1 MAHQQ
6 KNQIY
11 VLKIH
16 SGYLSKHNWHLDFK
30 LSEIRKQ
37 PQMVVSLGSS
47 QVLRWLTKLQGRE
60 NDDIEASGIKEN
72 IKKIK
77 KLENSYENKQ
87 EICKLYNKLYEKQF
101 QQDYLM
107 LIMDSPKD
115 YRYACQNKFS
125 ITIDYGE
132 RKETVTYVRLLGTAG
147 SIKKSTIMF
156 INENRHDEIM
166 HRINN
171 GRYIGP
177 KDKEPVKKHNEV
189 ELNYKFIPAKL
200 SAYFALQCSAS
211 ISVPWPRIIVV
222 NDAEVKFTDRVRI
235 VENSGNEENPIWPTV
250 SEPQEVEIEADV
262 SDGMGF
268 ISPEMSSIWAK
279 SLNEGDEPLSGYNT
293 RCAFVKGMVFTV
305 PFVQFAE
312 EIAHTYMITDAWGDQ
327 RDVRNA
333 DVILTTSM
341 LKLWDSYD
349 GFEDY
354 YENCKKNDYD
364 FCIAK
369 SSPRELRNIHTTNYQ
384 YIQDYCLSDTQID
397 DLVAPTVTKIKECLG
412 LDWKKLILYMC
423 GTGLD
428 EKNVLKVDPMCKA
441 IMANPDLVK
450 DPYVRSKVNR
460 MIQKRVNSA
469 KIGVLDVAGDYA
481 ILGNDPYSLLQNIFG
496 MKITGLMKAGECY
509 HKYWTDKG
517 VDEIVLFRA
526 PMTSHENVQ
535 KLKVVASD
543 EMKKWYRYIKT
554 CCLINSWD
562 TTAMRFNGADYDSDT
577 VFSTNNDVLLNAF
590 EYKDTLMCV
599 QSTMPKKVPTE
610 DDFIASDINGFGDSI
625 GSVTN
630 RGTNMISLREKFD
643 KNSEEYSRLEY
654 RIRTMM
660 NYQQNAI
667 DRIKGVVARPI
678 PKEWLESRLFKPK
691 DGDDEDIL
699 RKKEI
704 DYNIAAEI
712 KPWFLI
718 YRYSQLKTELDKYMK
733 SVKSNCKI
741 RFGKTLDNLYAS
753 DNRTKEE
760 EAFIYNYE
768 KYMPISRAPGTMNRI
783 CWKIEDEFQSVD
795 VLSDVEFDRSILK
808 SKTAYSQ
815 EEYDAIKKL
824 YDEYNKTVQIF
835 LKGVKKNDSDKTER
849 DVVMN
854 QLKNEFANACS
865 VICPNSEIL
874 ANIVV
879 DICYLSNKNKSFAW
893 CVAGENIFQNVL
905 KNSENKIQFP
915 VKDDNGDI
923 EFCGEM
929 FSLHTLE
936 VRGDKNDDF
945 E

>member
-1 MAHQQ
+1 MAKQQ

-16 SGYLSKHNWHLDFK
+16 SGYLSKHNWHLDFR

-60 NDDIEASGIKEN
+60 NDDFRATE
-72 IKKIK
+72 IKKEIKSIK
-77 KLENSYENKQ
+77 KLENTYENKQ
-87 EICKLYNKLYEKQF
+87 KISKLYNELYQKQF

-107 LIMDSPKD
+107 LIMDSPND
-115 YRYACQNKFS
+115 YKEACKNKFS
-125 ITIDYGE
+125 ITIDYGD
-132 RKETVTYVRLLGTAG
+132 RQETVTYVRLLGTAG

-156 INENRHDEIM
+156 INENKHDEIM
-166 HRINN
+166 RRINN
-171 GRYIGP
+171 GRYTGP
-177 KDKEPVKKHNEV
+177 KEGELVKTHNGI
-189 ELNYKFIPAKL
+189 ELGYKFIPAKL

-222 NDAEVKFTDRVRI
+222 NDAEVKFTDKVRI
-235 VENSGNEENPIWPTV
+235 VRDSGNDENPIWPTV
-250 SEPQEVEIEADV
+250 SEPQEIEIEADV

-268 ISPEMSSIWAK
+268 ISPEMSAIWAK
-279 SLNEGDEPLSGYNT
+279 SLNEGEEPLSGYNT

-305 PFVQFAE
+305 PFVQFAD
-312 EIAHTYMITDAWGDQ
+312 EIAHTYMITDAWGDK
-327 RDVRNA
+327 RDIRDA

-354 YENCKKNDYD
+354 YQNCMKNDYD

-369 SSPRELRNIHTTNYQ
+369 SSPRELRNVHTTNYQ
-384 YIQDYCLSDTQID
+384 YIQDYSLSDAQID
-397 DLVAPTVTKIKECLG
+397 DLIAPTVTKIKECLG

-460 MIQKRVNSA
+460 MIQKRINSA

-517 VDEIVLFRA
+517 IDEIVLFRA

-562 TTAMRFNGADYDSDT
+562 TTAMRLNGADYDSDT
-577 VFSTNNDVLLNAF
+577 VFSTNNNVLLNAF

-599 QSTMPKKVPTE
+599 QSKMPKKVPTE

-667 DRIKGVVARPI
+667 DRIKGVVAQPI
-678 PKEWLESRLFKPK
+678 PKEWLEPRLSKPK
-691 DGDDEDIL
+691 DDDDGSIL

-712 KPWFLI
+712 KPWFFI
-718 YRYSQLKTELDKYMK
+718 YRYSQLKSDLDKYMK

-741 RFGKTLDNLYAS
+741 RFGKTLDDLCAS
-753 DNRTKEE
+753 DYRTDEE

-783 CWKIEDEFQSVD
+783 CWKIEDEFKTVD
-795 VLSDVEFDRSILK
+795 VLPDVEFDRTILK
-808 SKTAYSQ
+808 SDAVYSQ
-815 EEYDAIKKL
+815 EEYDAIKEL
-824 YDEYNKTVQIF
+824 YDEYGKSLLLIS
-835 LKGVKKNDSDKTER
+835 KGRTKNETNGEDIEI
-849 DVVMN
+849 N
-854 QLKNEFANACS
+854 ILQLKERFMDECAS
-865 VICPNSEIL
+865 VCPNNEVL

-879 DICYLSNKNKSFAW
+879 DICYTSNKNKSFAW
-893 CVAGENIFQNVL
+893 DMCGEEIFHNIL
-905 KNSENKIQFP
+905 KNNEHKIHFP
-915 VKDDNGDI
+915 VKDENGDI
-923 EFCGEM
+923 EFCGKR
-929 FSLHTLE
+929 FSLHTK
-936 VRGDKNDDF
+936 RMDGD
-945 E
+945 EE

>member
-1 MAHQQ
+1 MAKQQ

-16 SGYLSKHNWHLDFK
+16 SGYLSKHNWHLDLK
-30 LSEIRKQ
+30 LNEIRKQ

-47 QVLRWLTKLQGRE
+47 QVLRWLAKLQGRE
-60 NDDIEASGIKEN
+60 NDDFQATE
-72 IKKIK
+72 IKKEIKFIK

-87 EICKLYNKLYEKQF
+87 KICKLYNELYERQF

-115 YRYACQNKFS
+115 YKYVCQNKFS
-125 ITIDYGE
+125 ITIDYGD
-132 RKETVTYVRLLGTAG
+132 KQETVTYTRLLGTAG

-156 INENRHDEIM
+156 VNENKHDEIM

-171 GRYIGP
+171 GRYTGP
-177 KDKEPVKKHNEV
+177 KDGEFVKTHNGI

-235 VENSGNEENPIWPTV
+235 VKDSGNEENPMWPTV
-250 SEPQEVEIEADV
+250 SDPQDVEIEANV

-312 EIAHTYMITDAWGDQ
+312 EVAHTYIITDAWGDE
-327 RDVRNA
+327 RDIREA
-333 DVILTTSM
+333 DIILTTSM

-354 YENCKKNDYD
+354 YENCMKNDYD

-384 YIQDYCLSDTQID
+384 YIQDYCLSDEQID

-428 EKNVLKVDPMCKA
+428 ENNVLKSDQMCKA
-441 IMANPDLVK
+441 IMANSELIK
-450 DPYVRSKVNR
+450 DPYVRSKVSR
-460 MIQKRVNSA
+460 MIQKRINSA

-481 ILGNDPYSLLQNIFG
+481 ILGNDPYSLLQNMFG
-496 MKITGLMKAGECY
+496 MKITGLMSAGECY
-509 HKYWTDKG
+509 HKYWTDKN

-562 TTAMRFNGADYDSDT
+562 TTAMRLNGAD
-577 VFSTNNDVLLNAF
+577 
-590 EYKDTLMCV
+590 
-599 QSTMPKKVPTE
+599 
-610 DDFIASDINGFGDSI
+610 
-625 GSVTN
+625 
-630 RGTNMISLREKFD
+630 
-643 KNSEEYSRLEY
+643 
-654 RIRTMM
+654 
-660 NYQQNAI
+660 
-667 DRIKGVVARPI
+667 
-678 PKEWLESRLFKPK
+678 
-691 DGDDEDIL
+691 
-699 RKKEI
+699 
-704 DYNIAAEI
+704 
-712 KPWFLI
+712 
-718 YRYSQLKTELDKYMK
+718 
-733 SVKSNCKI
+733 
-741 RFGKTLDNLYAS
+741 
-753 DNRTKEE
+753 
-760 EAFIYNYE
+760 
-768 KYMPISRAPGTMNRI
+768 
-783 CWKIEDEFQSVD
+783 
-795 VLSDVEFDRSILK
+795 
-808 SKTAYSQ
+808 
-815 EEYDAIKKL
+815 
-824 YDEYNKTVQIF
+824 
-835 LKGVKKNDSDKTER
+835 
-849 DVVMN
+849 
-854 QLKNEFANACS
+854 
-865 VICPNSEIL
+865 
-874 ANIVV
+874 
-879 DICYLSNKNKSFAW
+879 
-893 CVAGENIFQNVL
+893 
-905 KNSENKIQFP
+905 
-915 VKDDNGDI
+915 
-923 EFCGEM
+923 
-929 FSLHTLE
+929 
-936 VRGDKNDDF
+936 
-945 E
+945 

>member
-1 MAHQQ
+1 MAKQQ

-16 SGYLSKHNWHLDFK
+16 SGYLSKHNWHLDFR

-60 NDDIEASGIKEN
+60 NDDFRATE
-72 IKKIK
+72 IKKEIKSIK
-77 KLENSYENKQ
+77 KLENTYENKQ
-87 EICKLYNKLYEKQF
+87 KISKLYNELYQKQF

-107 LIMDSPKD
+107 LIMDSPND
-115 YRYACQNKFS
+115 YKEACKNKFS
-125 ITIDYGE
+125 ITIDYGD
-132 RKETVTYVRLLGTAG
+132 RQETVTYVRLLGTAG

-156 INENRHDEIM
+156 INENKHDEIM
-166 HRINN
+166 RRINN
-171 GRYIGP
+171 GRYTGP
-177 KDKEPVKKHNEV
+177 KEGELVKTHNGI
-189 ELNYKFIPAKL
+189 ELGYKFIPAKL

-222 NDAEVKFTDRVRI
+222 NDAEVKFTDKVRI
-235 VENSGNEENPIWPTV
+235 VRDSGNDENPIWPTV
-250 SEPQEVEIEADV
+250 SEPQEIEIEADV

-268 ISPEMSSIWAK
+268 ISPEMSAIWAK
-279 SLNEGDEPLSGYNT
+279 SLNEGEEPLSGYNT

-312 EIAHTYMITDAWGDQ
+312 EIAHTYMITDAWGDK
-327 RDVRNA
+327 RDIRDA

-354 YENCKKNDYD
+354 YQNCMKNDYD

-384 YIQDYCLSDTQID
+384 YIQDYSLSDAQID
-397 DLVAPTVTKIKECLG
+397 DLIAPTVTKIKECLG

-460 MIQKRVNSA
+460 MIQKRINSA

-543 EMKKWYRYIKT
+543 EMRKWYRYIKT

-562 TTAMRFNGADYDSDT
+562 TTAMRLNGADYDSDT
-577 VFSTNNDVLLNAF
+577 VFSTNNNVLLNAF

-599 QSTMPKKVPTE
+599 QSKMPKKVPTE

-667 DRIKGVVARPI
+667 DRIKGVVAQPI
-678 PKEWLESRLFKPK
+678 PKEWLEPRLSKPK
-691 DGDDEDIL
+691 DDDDDSIL

-712 KPWFLI
+712 KPWFFI
-718 YRYSQLKTELDKYMK
+718 YRYSQLKSDLDKYMK

-741 RFGKTLDNLYAS
+741 RFGKTLDDLCAS
-753 DNRTKEE
+753 DYRTDEE

-783 CWKIEDEFQSVD
+783 CWKIEDEFKTVD
-795 VLSDVEFDRSILK
+795 VLPDVEFDRTILK
-808 SKTAYSQ
+808 SNAVYSQ
-815 EEYDAIKKL
+815 EEYDAIKEL
-824 YDEYNKTVQIF
+824 YDEYGKALLLIS
-835 LKGVKKNDSDKTER
+835 KGRTKNETNGEDIEI
-849 DVVMN
+849 N
-854 QLKNEFANACS
+854 ILQLKERFMDECAS
-865 VICPNSEIL
+865 VCPNNEVL

-879 DICYLSNKNKSFAW
+879 DICYTSNKNKSFAW
-893 CVAGENIFQNVL
+893 DMCGEEIFHNIL
-905 KNSENKIQFP
+905 KNNEHKIHFP
-915 VKDDNGDI
+915 VKDENGDI
-923 EFCGEM
+923 EFCGKR
-929 FSLHTLE
+929 FSLHTK
-936 VRGDKNDDF
+936 RMDGD
-945 E
+945 EE